1 MERLPQR
8 GPQGPHGSV
17 VTALITDITVSA
29 VMPTSWNVCSKDQD
43 VQFFVIALQQEPLE
57 FWNWHTYLKK
67 KIKYEVISQNP
78 REFPT
83 LNCVSQN

>member
-8 GPQGPHGSV
+8 GPQGPHGSM

-29 VMPTSWNVCSKDQD
+29 VMPTTWNVCSKHQD

-57 FWNWHTYLKK
+57 F
-67 KIKYEVISQNP
+67 
-78 REFPT
+78 
-83 LNCVSQN
+83 